1 MTLTWY
7 STGCIGT
14 ATQWTEVVTRE
25 VGQSS
30 TNRVTG
36 QSQWIR
42 GLFSRSGRSFD
53 GRSIIPQGLR
63 FITSEHS
70 MTDWYRLAQE
80 QLTGVALAVQQQE
93 PLNMEAL
100 SALATGITEAVKKND
115 QLLVQAMSGLEG
127 PPLITNLVNV
137 GILATKVG
145 AGLGYHGKELE
156 RLTFAGLLHDIGLFA
171 VPQSLITK
179 SGRLTKE
186 ERTLIERHPEL
197 GYQTIQK
204 AGEKYDWLA
213 LVVSQAHER
222 WNGQGYPKK
231 LKGRQVSEFAQI
243 IGVVDIFDAL
253 VSPRGYR
260 RRFFP
265 HEAVR
270 ELLAVERTAFPREIV
285 KALVEQLSAYPLGTL
300 VRLSTGEVGSV
311 MRINTRY
318 PLRPVVLIEGDAVC
332 GQEGRQIDLRL
343 TPLVSIIETL
353 EPPDVARVS
362 FPADQMSVKASDVVP
377 TASDRFTL
385 LLEGLDALASSIQG
399 AVESRTSVPEGG
411 IMTQSAEHR
420 EVDRPPAQDLSDASF
435 EKEVIG
441 LFALEAHQ
449 WLAQI
454 QMAVKQIAGGA
465 NGTVRPKLYTI
476 LLHGIT
482 NLAKSAS
489 TVQLKTI
496 EQMASNLLSILH
508 DAEQQEPRTL
518 TAALQSLQEGLDRI
532 SLAVRRLAG
541 DQEGKRAGT
550 DDTQVQTVSEQLEVL
565 PAIIT
570 EPSAPPVTS
579 QAQAPRTVSPSVPLV
594 QALRDL
600 QQARARSMQPARDVL
615 EAVIQRAEQEGDR
628 LDVAG
633 VGRILTELDRADEE
647 FLQEVRRRVPIISS
661 SLANL
666 RAQGATDF
674 VTASQLDPIP
684 EQVEALYE
692 LASHVQATMITM
704 FLQGLRSF
712 LMVSAYRKTTSLAQR
727 LGTVETRVHALIPMA
742 EQWSNIGRVERSA
755 ISDILPIQPQ

>member
-1 MTLTWY
+1 
-7 STGCIGT
+7 
-14 ATQWTEVVTRE
+14 
-25 VGQSS
+25 
-30 TNRVTG
+30 
-36 QSQWIR
+36 
-42 GLFSRSGRSFD
+42 
-53 GRSIIPQGLR
+53 
-63 FITSEHS
+63 

-80 QLTGVALAVQQQE
+80 QLTGVALAVQQQK
-93 PLNMEAL
+93 PLDMEAL
-100 SALATGITEAVKKND
+100 SALATGIAEAVTKSD
-115 QLLVQAMSGLEG
+115 QLLVQAMSGREG

-179 SGRLTKE
+179 AGRLTKE
-186 ERTLIERHPEL
+186 ERALIERHPEL

-213 LVVSQAHER
+213 QVVSQAHER

-231 LKGRQVSEFAQI
+231 LKGREVSEFAQI

-260 RRFFP
+260 RRFIP

-285 KALVEQLSAYPLGTL
+285 KALVEQLSAYPLGTS

-318 PLRPVVLIEGDAVC
+318 PLRPVVLIEGDAAC
-332 GQEGRQIDLRL
+332 GEEGRQIDLRL

-353 EPPDVARVS
+353 EPPNVTRVS
-362 FPADQMSVKASDVVP
+362 FPADETRVKASDVVP

-399 AVESRTSVPEGG
+399 AVESRTSVPEEGIASLSGG
-411 IMTQSAEHR
+411 HR
-420 EVDRPPAQDLSDASF
+420 GADRPPAQDLSDASF
-435 EKEVIG
+435 DKEVIG

-465 NGTVRPKLYTI
+465 NGTVRPKLYGI

-508 DAEQQEPRTL
+508 DVEQQEPHTV

-541 DQEGKRAGT
+541 GQEGKPGGT
-550 DDTQVQTVSEQLEVL
+550 DDTPVKTVSEPMQVL
-565 PAIIT
+565 PAVIT
-570 EPSAPPVTS
+570 G
-579 QAQAPRTVSPSVPLV
+579 VSSVP
-594 QALRDL
+594 
-600 QQARARSMQPARDVL
+600 P
-615 EAVIQRAEQEGDR
+615 
-628 LDVAG
+628 
-633 VGRILTELDRADEE
+633 
-647 FLQEVRRRVPIISS
+647 
-661 SLANL
+661 
-666 RAQGATDF
+666 
-674 VTASQLDPIP
+674 
-684 EQVEALYE
+684 
-692 LASHVQATMITM
+692 
-704 FLQGLRSF
+704 GL
-712 LMVSAYRKTTSLAQR
+712 
-727 LGTVETRVHALIPMA
+727 
-742 EQWSNIGRVERSA
+742 
-755 ISDILPIQPQ
+755 

>member
-1 MTLTWY
+1 
-7 STGCIGT
+7 
-14 ATQWTEVVTRE
+14 VV
-25 VGQSS
+25 
-30 TNRVTG
+30 
-36 QSQWIR
+36 
-42 GLFSRSGRSFD
+42 
-53 GRSIIPQGLR
+53 
-63 FITSEHS
+63 SEPS

-100 SALATGITEAVKKND
+100 SALATGIAEAVKKND
-115 QLLVQAMSGLEG
+115 QLLVQAMSGLVG

-179 SGRLTKE
+179 SGRLTME
-186 ERTLIERHPEL
+186 ERALIERHPEL

-213 LVVSQAHER
+213 QVVSQAHER

-285 KALVEQLSAYPLGTL
+285 KALVQQLSAYPLGTL

-311 MRINTRY
+311 MRINMRY
-318 PLRPVVLIEGDAVC
+318 PLRPVVLVEGDAVS
-332 GQEGRQIDLRL
+332 GQEERQIDLRL
-343 TPLVSIIETL
+343 APLVSIIETL
-353 EPPDVARVS
+353 KPPDVARVT
-362 FPADQMSVKASDVVP
+362 FPSQEVRAKAADVVP

-399 AVESRTSVPEGG
+399 AVESRTPLPEER
-411 IMTQSAEHR
+411 S
-420 EVDRPPAQDLSDASF
+420 AQDLSDASF

-465 NGTVRPKLYTI
+465 NGTVRPKLYGI

-489 TVQLKTI
+489 TAQLKTI

-508 DAEQQEPRTL
+508 DVEQQEPRKV

-532 SLAVRRLAG
+532 SLAVHRLAG
-541 DQEGKRAGT
+541 EQEGRRIRT
-550 DDTQVQTVSEQLEVL
+550 DDVLVKTVSEPQEVL
-565 PAIIT
+565 PTVIA
-570 EPSAPPVTS
+570 EPPKSIDAQPPI
-579 QAQAPRTVSPSVPLV
+579 AVSSNVPLI
-594 QALRDL
+594 QALRAL

-615 EAVIQRAEQEGDR
+615 EAVIQRAEREGDR

-633 VGRILTELDRADEE
+633 VERILTELDKLDEE

-661 SLANL
+661 TLASL
-666 RAQGATDF
+666 RASGATDF
-674 VTASQLDPIP
+674 VTAAQLDPVL
-684 EQVEALYE
+684 EQVEALYD
-692 LASHVQATMITM
+692 LASRVQATMITM

-712 LMVSAYRKTTSLAQR
+712 LMVSAYRKTSSLAQR

-755 ISDILPIQPQ
+755 ISDILPV